1 MDSFTCH
8 SLFLQT
14 LKKHGAVGVYV
25 MATHGIF
32 SGNSVGI
39 VKENSDFIQKIVVSN
54 TVPQT
59 SHVAYLPNHLH
70 VLDISGKILFF

>member
-1 MDSFTCH
+1 
-8 SLFLQT
+8 
-14 LKKHGAVGVYV
+14 

-70 VLDISGKILFF
+70 VLDISGEILFF